1 MNSPLRKTMIAAES
15 VSKYYGS
22 FVAIEDITFTIPEG
36 EVVAFLG
43 PNGAGKTTT
52 MKILS
57 GFVAPSNGRVAIA
70 GLDVATE
77 RLAASRQ
84 LGYLPEN
91 GPLFDDM
98 TPLELLRFFGEARGM
113 TGPTLTE
120 QLERVS
126 AECALELVLEKPI
139 GKLSRGYRQR
149 VGLAQ
154 ALLHDPQVL
163 IMDEPTAGLDP
174 NQIRDFR
181 QNIRELGRTKTI
193 LISTHILQEVEA
205 VADRVLLIHNGRLRF
220 DGSPADLR
228 QDGSIEQKFY
238 ELTDFGRGPGS
249 AGATGGNMKI
259 NTQFILAVARR
270 DLRSY
275 FSSPTGYVFIT
286 LFIFLSAAAAF
297 WQERFFANNLANL
310 DALNDM
316 FPFIL
321 LFFIPALTMGSWAEE
336 RRRGTDELLLTLPGT
351 DTEVILGKY
360 LALVGIY
367 TASLLL
373 SLSHVVVLAWLGSPD
388 IGLMIGNYLGYWLIG
403 SALVAVGMFASL
415 LTRNN
420 TVGFVLGAALCS
432 FFVFV
437 TSRQWVV
444 SRPIQE
450 FLAPLGVFE
459 FFTDF
464 ARGVVSLS
472 GLLYFVSLAGLM
484 LYLTIVLLGRRH
496 WPHEHGKSR
505 YWVHPVVRS
514 CAVIVAVI
522 SLNAIVVRAGFR
534 VDVTGERLHSLGR
547 DPIAHCGPP

>member
-238 ELTDFGRGPGS
+238 ELTDFGRGPGA
-249 AGATGGNMKI
+249 AGATGG
-259 NTQFILAVARR
+259 
-270 DLRSY
+270 
-275 FSSPTGYVFIT
+275 
-286 LFIFLSAAAAF
+286 
-297 WQERFFANNLANL
+297 E
-310 DALNDM
+310 
-316 FPFIL
+316 
-321 LFFIPALTMGSWAEE
+321 
-336 RRRGTDELLLTLPGT
+336 
-351 DTEVILGKY
+351 
-360 LALVGIY
+360 
-367 TASLLL
+367 
-373 SLSHVVVLAWLGSPD
+373 
-388 IGLMIGNYLGYWLIG
+388 
-403 SALVAVGMFASL
+403 
-415 LTRNN
+415 
-420 TVGFVLGAALCS
+420 
-432 FFVFV
+432 
-437 TSRQWVV
+437 
-444 SRPIQE
+444 
-450 FLAPLGVFE
+450 
-459 FFTDF
+459 
-464 ARGVVSLS
+464 
-472 GLLYFVSLAGLM
+472 
-484 LYLTIVLLGRRH
+484 
-496 WPHEHGKSR
+496 HE
-505 YWVHPVVRS
+505 
-514 CAVIVAVI
+514 
-522 SLNAIVVRAGFR
+522 N
-534 VDVTGERLHSLGR
+534 
-547 DPIAHCGPP
+547 